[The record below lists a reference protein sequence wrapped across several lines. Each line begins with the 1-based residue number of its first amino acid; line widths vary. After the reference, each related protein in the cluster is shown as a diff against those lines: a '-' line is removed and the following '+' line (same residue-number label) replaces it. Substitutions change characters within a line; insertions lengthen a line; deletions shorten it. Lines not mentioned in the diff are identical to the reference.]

1 MMILSPLSLSQKK
14 RMIRRWWFLWTFLFL
29 SVCLALPLVP
39 PPTYRLYNSTLLEL
53 NTTVPLD
60 LDTIVVELSCNGNSS
75 MNLTLAEQAGN
86 TTLFS
91 VQGCLVP
98 LGVLAFTSD
107 GDLWTVLASSDP
119 GPACFPPPTCEEYVF
134 GDLSVSAV
142 KPQVTE
148 IPTVNK
154 TFWDLDPIQQAAVI
168 LLSALGGLVLGL
180 VIALLWRACCFKIHQ
195 HRNRFTKL

>member
-1 MMILSPLSLSQKK
+1 MKTIGFLLLLLFLVSSSSPL
-14 RMIRRWWFLWTFLFL
+14 I
-29 SVCLALPLVP
+29 P

-53 NTTVPLD
+53 NTTAPLD
-60 LDTIVVELSCNGNSS
+60 LDATVVGLSCNGNSS

-107 GDLWTVLASSDP
+107 GDRWTVLASSDP

-134 GDLSVSAV
+134 GDM
-142 KPQVTE
+142 KPQTTT

-180 VIALLWRACCFKIHQ
+180 VVALLWRACCFKIHQ
-195 HRNRFTKL
+195 HRNQFSKI

>member
-1 MMILSPLSLSQKK
+1 MI
-14 RMIRRWWFLWTFLFL
+14 
-29 SVCLALPLVP
+29 P

-53 NTTVPLD
+53 NTTTPLD
-60 LDTIVVELSCNGNSS
+60 LNATVVGLSCNDNSS
-75 MNLTLAEQAGN
+75 MNLTLVEGGEN
-86 TTLFS
+86 DTTTRFS

-98 LGVLAFTSD
+98 LGVRVFTSD

-134 GDLSVSAV
+134 GD
-142 KPQVTE
+142 VTE

-154 TFWDLDPIQQAAVI
+154 TFWDLDPTQQAAVI

-180 VIALLWRACCFKIHQ
+180 IIALLWRGCCFKIHQ
-195 HRNRFTKL
+195 HRNRFSKI

>member
-1 MMILSPLSLSQKK
+1 MSIRWILCSILCLS
-14 RMIRRWWFLWTFLFL
+14 T
-29 SVCLALPLVP
+29 CLALPLVP

-53 NTTVPLD
+53 NTTTPLD
-60 LDTIVVELSCNGNSS
+60 LDATVVGLSCNGNSS
-75 MNLTLAEQAGN
+75 MNLTLVEQAAN
-86 TTLFS
+86 TTRFS

-98 LGVLAFTSD
+98 LGVLAFSSD
-107 GDLWTVLASSDP
+107 SDLWTVLASSDP

-134 GDLSVSAV
+134 GDLSVSTV
-142 KPQVTE
+142 KPLATT

-168 LLSALGGLVLGL
+168 LLSALGGLVVGL

-195 HRNRFTKL
+195 HRNRFTKI

>member
-1 MMILSPLSLSQKK
+1 MKTIG
-14 RMIRRWWFLWTFLFL
+14 FLLLLLFL
-29 SVCLALPLVP
+29 VSSSSPPLIP

-53 NTTVPLD
+53 NTTTPLD
-60 LDTIVVELSCNGNSS
+60 LDATVVGLSCNGNSS

-86 TTLFS
+86 TTRFS

-119 GPACFPPPTCEEYVF
+119 GPTCFPPPTCEEYVF
-134 GDLSVSAV
+134 GDM
-142 KPQVTE
+142 KPLATE

-168 LLSALGGLVLGL
+168 LLSALGGLVVGL

-195 HRNRFTKL
+195 HRNRFSKL

>member
-1 MMILSPLSLSQKK
+1 MMILSLSQKK

-53 NTTVPLD
+53 NTTTPLD
-60 LDTIVVELSCNGNSS
+60 LDAVVIGLSCNGNSS
-75 MNLTLAEQAGN
+75 MNLTLVEQVAN
-86 TTLFS
+86 TTRFS

-98 LGVLAFTSD
+98 LGVLAFSSD

-119 GPACFPPPTCEEYVF
+119 GPTCFPPPTCEEYVF
-134 GDLSVSAV
+134 GDLSVSTV
-142 KPQVTE
+142 KPLATT

-168 LLSALGGLVLGL
+168 LLSALGGLVVGL

-195 HRNRFTKL
+195 HRNRFTKI

>member
-1 MMILSPLSLSQKK
+1 MGKWLLLAFLSLYA
-14 RMIRRWWFLWTFLFL
+14 
-29 SVCLALPLVP
+29 CLAL

-53 NTTVPLD
+53 NTTAPLD
-60 LDTIVVELSCNGNSS
+60 LDTTVVGLSCNGNSS
-75 MNLTLAEQAGN
+75 MNLTLVLPVQN
-86 TTLFS
+86 QSTRFS

-134 GDLSVSAV
+134 GDM
-142 KPQVTE
+142 KPQATE

-168 LLSALGGLVLGL
+168 LLSALGGLVVGL
-180 VIALLWRACCFKIHQ
+180 VVALVWRACCFKIHQ
-195 HRNRFTKL
+195 HRNRFSKL